1 MDKKIECEI
10 VQDLLLGYVDDV
22 LNVESKKIIEKH
34 LSGCKECQIKLNE
47 IKSDIVEN
55 ENNQKK
61 QIDYLKKIKRKNN
74 IKTIIII
81 IGIIFF
87 ICLII
92 YLRKFIIVNDLM
104 NKASKSLSSENYYTE
119 TIQRL
124 SDNNVAFRRE
134 WYKDG
139 KCKIVTEIYSDD
151 GVEIYPTEYTTVNTD
166 EKIVIDH
173 ENKTVQIKKGEFTKL
188 QNSEKYIT
196 SIQMG
201 QDYGLI
207 SKIINA
213 FNYSIDTSSR
223 DLGREYYILT
233 NIFNKDSEYEEWIDK
248 DTGLLLKKS
257 GNGKR
262 KTFFEGTNIVKEE
275 IDLCSEYRYEFDT
288 VTDEDV
294 TIPDYTGYEVQYI
307 SSNFK

>member
-1 MDKKIECEI
+1 MNKNTECEI

-22 LNVESKKIIEKH
+22 LNVESKKIVEKH
-34 LSGCKECQIKLNE
+34 LSTCKECQIKLNE
-47 IKSDIVEN
+47 IKSDIEDN

-74 IKTIIII
+74 IKTIIIT

-92 YLRKFIIVNDLM
+92 YLRKFIIVNDFM
-104 NKASKSLSSENYYTE
+104 NKASKSLSLENYYME

-151 GVEIYPTEYTTVNTD
+151 GVEIYPTEYATVNTD

-213 FNYSIDTSSR
+213 FYYSIDTSSR

-248 DTGLLLKKS
+248 DTGLPLKKS
-257 GNGKR
+257 GNGR
-262 KTFFEGTNIVKEE
+262 SKTFFEGTNIVKEE
-275 IDLCSEYRYEFDT
+275 FDLCSEYRYEFDT

-307 SSNFK
+307 STNFK